1 MRYLNANF
9 AKRFVCSLA
18 RNAGEGWGEGAGR
31 FDKLRTGMASFR
43 IRRGIFVMPVLIL
56 LMCLLPTFSYA
67 GQATDMAADPV
78 LEKRMIGLAENL
90 RCLVCQNESLA
101 SSHAD
106 LAEDLRRE
114 VREQMTKGLSDQEIV
129 DYLVS
134 RYGDFVLYDPPVK
147 SYTLVLWYGPFVL
160 LLLGVGVLIYQLRKR
175 KSLIVET
182 ELSAADA
189 QRAASL
195 LDETSESSNQP
206 KDNQA

>member
-1 MRYLNANF
+1 MKYL
-9 AKRFVCSLA
+9 
-18 RNAGEGWGEGAGR
+18 
-31 FDKLRTGMASFR
+31 
-43 IRRGIFVMPVLIL
+43 LIL
-56 LMCLLPTFSYA
+56 LVCLLPAFSYA

-114 VREQMTKGLSDQEIV
+114 VREQMQKGLSDQEII

-147 SYTLVLWYGPFVL
+147 KSTLVLWFGPFAL
-160 LLLGVGVLIYQLRKR
+160 LLAGAGTLIYQLRKR
-175 KSLIVET
+175 KKQVPEAA
-182 ELSAADA
+182 LSAEDA
-189 QRAASL
+189 QRAVEL
-195 LDETSESSNQP
+195 LNEMPESPKNQSPKNQP
-206 KDNQA
+206 KDPQA